1 VTVRR
6 WLTASALLVFAAC
19 SPEGEDTAD
28 TALDSSPVATPPG
41 PVVTTETLP
50 QVRQVIPGA
59 AVHAPEPGA
68 TLERLPA
75 PVVAPPPPRPVNL
88 GIVVVEEANRL
99 RTRRGMVTLA
109 GTEAVAS
116 DAICRLE
123 DGRTP
128 ACSVL
133 ARTAVRRLVGRLSV
147 SCTLTLREDAG
158 EDHEAPCTLGERDL
172 SLLIVAQGWAYADA
186 SADPNLR
193 AAETTARA
201 EGRGLWAFAESR

>member
-1 VTVRR
+1 M
-6 WLTASALLVFAAC
+6 
-19 SPEGEDTAD
+19 
-28 TALDSSPVATPPG
+28 
-41 PVVTTETLP
+41 
-50 QVRQVIPGA
+50 IPGA
-59 AVHAPEPGA
+59 AIHAPEAGA

-109 GTEAVAS
+109 GTEAVAP

-128 ACSVL
+128 SCSVL

-158 EDHEAPCTLGERDL
+158 EDHQASCTLGERDL
-172 SLLIVAQGWAYADA
+172 ALLIVAQGWAYANA
-186 SADPNLR
+186 SATANLR
-193 AAETTARA
+193 AAESTART